1 MTRVWMALALV
12 IAFGTQTSAQSV
24 SAITHVTVIDG
35 TGAAPLPDA
44 TVILQDDEILDVR
57 AANSVEIP
65 SGAEVIDGTGRFLLP
80 GLWDMHV
87 HVSWSLGGPQ
97 VLPVFLAYGVTGVR
111 DAGSSDSIA
120 VWAAETESG
129 SRLGPRILKAGPQIG
144 VWADLGG
151 PPQPHLDAVS
161 SLELIPGFME
171 RRRGWADFI
180 KLQEGFSQRDVWLA
194 VAQAATEEGYFVA
207 GHIPMNVPLP
217 EALDAGLRSIEHA
230 FGLSIAVSA
239 VEEELR
245 AKVMSGDG
253 ALWDDFIAADAEAL
267 STLDEQRLVEIARH
281 MTAAGAVLNPT
292 LNELFAF
299 ATAST
304 GRWFDDPELAYLPE
318 VVRSRWRAT
327 AEGMDPTEFSNYQK
341 LWQAV
346 PSLVG
351 RMHDMGV
358 TIVTGSGAGT
368 YFMFP
373 GSGLHNELS
382 FLVEAG
388 LTPMEAIQSATIR
401 PMELMGLAD
410 SLGTVE
416 PGKKADL
423 VLLDANPL
431 ADISNTRRVVGV
443 WRAGHFYDRGELDSM
458 LAAVA
463 EEQGRR

>member
-292 LNELFAF
+292 LNELFSF

-318 VVRSRWRAT
+318 VVMVSR
-327 AEGMDPTEFSNYQK
+327 
-341 LWQAV
+341 
-346 PSLVG
+346 
-351 RMHDMGV
+351 
-358 TIVTGSGAGT
+358 
-368 YFMFP
+368 
-373 GSGLHNELS
+373 
-382 FLVEAG
+382 
-388 LTPMEAIQSATIR
+388 
-401 PMELMGLAD
+401 
-410 SLGTVE
+410 
-416 PGKKADL
+416 
-423 VLLDANPL
+423 
-431 ADISNTRRVVGV
+431 
-443 WRAGHFYDRGELDSM
+443 
-458 LAAVA
+458 
-463 EEQGRR
+463 